1 MNFKY
6 KAAVLVAGLAVGA
19 TPALALA
26 DGSAPNTTHSNA
38 AKACSNESKKKTSG
52 EKRSDFSKCVSDMV
66 RLANGSVKNPTLA
79 CKNESKKKAPGTKG
93 RTPYAKCVSDAARM
107 HRLERSGTGTGTTTS
122 TTTST
127 TTTTGT
133 TT

>member
-1 MNFKY
+1 MNLKS

-26 DGSAPNTTHSNA
+26 HGSAPTTTHTNA
-38 AKACSNESKKKTSG
+38 TKACSNESKHKTSG

-66 RLANGSVKNPTLA
+66 RLANGSVKNPTVA

-93 RTPYAKCVSDAARM
+93 RTPYAKCVSDAAKM
-107 HRLERSGTGTGTTTS
+107 HRLERSGGTGTTTS